1 MFVTESKNDRR
12 RARQQRS
19 RRRLRGTPER
29 PRLTVFRSLRFIY
42 AQVVDDSTGR
52 VLAAASSRA
61 AAASSRAA
69 GAKAP
74 AADNLAAARAVGQ
87 QIAAAAKSAGIE
99 AVVFDRGGYVY
110 HGRVR
115 ALAEAAREAGL
126 RF

>member
-52 VLAAASSRA
+52 VL